1 MVSSAPCDSRPSGLA
16 RIHFR
21 RESCKGCGYCI
32 EICPKR
38 VYREALAYNVMGY
51 PLPEIAHE
59 EDCIACL
66 RCQTLCPDLALFIEP
81 V

>member
-1 MVSSAPCDSRPSGLA
+1 MAFSAPCNSRSTGLA

-21 RESCKGCGYCI
+21 PEFCKGCGYCI

-38 VYREALAYNVMGY
+38 VYRKALAYNAMGY
-51 PLPEIAHE
+51 SLPEIAHGE
-59 EDCIACL
+59 ECIACL

-81 V
+81 I